1 MRKILITVTAL
12 VVFGA
17 TAAIAAVGPSADADL
32 TRDQIQAHDCD
43 QDCDGT
49 PDRIRLQLQD
59 GSCLLDTVEAESV
72 TGDVDMTQ
80 TQTQTQTQSQTQDG
94 DCDHD
99 CDGTQEQEQEQERA
113 GEGEGQSG
121 QSQGGQ
127 GSGNGK

>member
-72 TGDVDMTQ
+72 TSDVDMTQ
-80 TQTQTQTQSQTQDG
+80 TQTQTRSG

-99 CDGTQEQEQEQERA
+99 CDGTQEQEQTQEQERA

-121 QSQGGQ
+121 ESQGGQ
-127 GSGNGK
+127 GAGNGK

>member
-72 TGDVDMTQ
+72 TSDVDMTQ
-80 TQTQTQTQSQTQDG
+80 TQTQTRSG

-99 CDGTQEQEQEQERA
+99 CDGTQEQEQTQEQERA

-121 QSQGGQ
+121 ESQGRQ
-127 GSGNGK
+127 GAGNGK